1 MKKGWKTSLSKWTY
15 GTVITMTI
23 CNFIGLSTFQTMCVM
38 LCAIAAALF
47 DIATT
52 LSKILDN
59 MTANKNKKHI
69 DSSMKK
75 MMFNSFYRLNDSV
88 LTGRKTQTR
97 RNFTLK
103 LSDGTEIESVSNV
116 DGEWRYTANGQE
128 YNVPK
133 QNYPKYDVGDIVAV
147 AQSYKDIYESDNAYF
162 SNLGYDAEELKKT
175 AGWTNKMFVKAEL
188 MPHQIQIT
196 EVRAQRLQDISD
208 ADCIAEGVILIDPKC
223 NGGKE
228 CYYPCKHLK
237 SNADKIG
244 WGRVYDTPR
253 QAYAALINKISGE
266 GTWEK
271 NPYVYAYTFNLIK

>member
-1 MKKGWKTSLSKWTY
+1 MKKGWKSSLSKWTY
-15 GTVITMTI
+15 STVITMTI

-52 LSKILDN
+52 LRKILDN
-59 MTANKNKKHI
+59 ISANKDKKHI

-75 MMFNSFYRLNDSV
+75 MMFNSFYRLNDAV
-88 LTGRKTQTR
+88 LTRRKTQTR

-103 LSDGTEIESVSNV
+103 LPEGAEIESVSNA

-162 SNLGYDAEELKKT
+162 SNLGYDVEELKKA

-208 ADCIAEGVILIDPKC
+208 ADCIAEGIDILQTSKRRNYGFYDRIREDFNAK
-223 NGGKE
+223 
-228 CYYPCKHLK
+228 K
-237 SNADKIG
+237 S
-244 WGRVYDTPR
+244 PR
-253 QAYAALINKISGE
+253 LAYAALINKISGE